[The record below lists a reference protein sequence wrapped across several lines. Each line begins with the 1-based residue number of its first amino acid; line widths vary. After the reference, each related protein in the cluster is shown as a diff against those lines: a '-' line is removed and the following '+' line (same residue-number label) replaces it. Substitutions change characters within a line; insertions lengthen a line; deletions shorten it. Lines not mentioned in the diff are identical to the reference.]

1 MTLITKF
8 ILGVVPSEQVQ
19 PKALNIQSSL
29 IQSRY
34 KIYHCFIKLKL
45 IYGIT
50 LLVVTKL
57 LKALIVTCEHGV
69 LWGESA

>member
-57 LKALIVTCEHGV
+57 LKAP
-69 LWGESA
+69 A